1 MMWQFSGVPEDPEND
16 TMMEKLGAEALYS
29 TVKSVM
35 HAIQREDEDTQQD
48 AVHRLRQIADP
59 STILRWSESKL
70 AIGQQCSWITK
81 KHALLNDLEWTEDKQ
96 ATLITLVER
105 YTSRDGSG
113 AWRVHRW
120 WLACY

>member
-96 ATLITLVER
+96 AT
-105 YTSRDGSG
+105 
-113 AWRVHRW
+113 
-120 WLACY
+120 